1 MFNTIKS
8 EINMRA
14 IMHCKKNTSKNLNNQ
29 ANPSGDAARGDPA
42 RAVRAARGAARTE
55 EGDAMM
61 PALIG
66 LTGYSGS
73 GKDTVARLLA
83 ERHRVAR
90 LAFADELK
98 REVAAAWHV
107 DVALFHDAGLKDVSL
122 HQLELARCTNV
133 EFVAFHWHLA
143 DLGAL
148 KPRTVLQAWGDWVTS
163 RDPLHYVRAV
173 DAQLREIAEA
183 KMVDDGSAD
192 LQADVAEQRHHHDRR
207 AEDHHR
213 VAVAQACQLA
223 HVGTQCVVQWQQ
235 AYLDVEVFRGLE
247 PRHMCGDGQHHLGH
261 RVARH

>member
-1 MFNTIKS
+1 MT
-8 EINMRA
+8 
-14 IMHCKKNTSKNLNNQ
+14 
-29 ANPSGDAARGDPA
+29 PP
-42 RAVRAARGAARTE
+42 
-55 EGDAMM
+55 
-61 PALIG
+61 LIG
-66 LTGYSGS
+66 LCGYSAV
-73 GKDTVARLLA
+73 GKDSVARLLA

-173 DAQLREIAEA
+173 DAQLREVAGTEPQAVIVTDVRLHRENEWLRTHGGVSEA
-183 KMVDDGSAD
+183 RVPFIINRPLNGDYRLKGGAAVLKSWQLFDFALNG
-192 LQADVAEQRHHHDRR
+192 VA
-207 AEDHHR
+207 
-213 VAVAQACQLA
+213 
-223 HVGTQCVVQWQQ
+223 
-235 AYLDVEVFRGLE
+235 
-247 PRHMCGDGQHHLGH
+247 
-261 RVARH
+261 